1 MPHWLS
7 KMKKQDEGIAVMTY
21 LVLLHSKMKT
31 QDESVEA
38 EIAVG
43 TGPVSGSDSSDP
55 VAAPLTKENL
65 SDMKEEQKRFL
76 QEQLGGDPGTERQD
90 CHTR

>member
-31 QDESVEA
+31 QDESVEVM
-38 EIAVG
+38 IYLVLLRR
-43 TGPVSGSDSSDP
+43 VK
-55 VAAPLTKENL
+55 L
-65 SDMKEEQKRFL
+65 L
-76 QEQLGGDPGTERQD
+76 Q
-90 CHTR
+90 